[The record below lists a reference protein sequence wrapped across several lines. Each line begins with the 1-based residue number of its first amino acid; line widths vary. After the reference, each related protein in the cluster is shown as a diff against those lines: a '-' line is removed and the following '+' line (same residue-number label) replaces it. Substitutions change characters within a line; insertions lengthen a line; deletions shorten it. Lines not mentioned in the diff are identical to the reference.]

1 MRVTKAIREY
11 IEKAVTEKVEEHYSF
26 EKATA
31 NMQDEI
37 FKEYSEK
44 AKKAAIAAAVAVYKE
59 AAEEYPDFICL
70 KEEHLKKNLS
80 LSGVSWVFYLNS
92 SRPCSDYR
100 SRMKKEIN
108 EKVQD
113 IIVTLELGGNKA
125 DLDRMLSEI

>member
-1 MRVTKAIREY
+1 MRVTKTIREY
-11 IEKAVTEKVEEHYSF
+11 IEKAVTEKVTKRYEVEAEEAKRQADILNEYT
-26 EKATA
+26 EKAE
-31 NMQDEI
+31 Q
-37 FKEYSEK
+37 
-44 AKKAAIAAAVAVYKE
+44 AAIAAAVAVYEEAKNKYEEIISLDVKE
-59 AAEEYPDFICL
+59 Y
-70 KEEHLKKNLS
+70 KNLS
-80 LSGVSWVFYLNS
+80 LNGVRWAFDLNP